1 MECVVLQ
8 HKNNRKLIGLLGSI
22 LILSTAC
29 TPITQNEAD
38 TNLPPE
44 SVKAPAEE
52 IASQVDE
59 NANKPEEENQAD
71 SNKSEITPPLKG
83 IIPTRIQIP
92 AINVDANVK
101 PYGLDESGAM
111 AVPED
116 GETVAWFEPGTKP
129 GAKGNAVLAAHVDD
143 YTGPAIFFYLK
154 DLEVG
159 DEIIVEDG
167 DQTLTFVVT
176 GKEAYPYNE
185 APIRTIFGP
194 ANNQQLNLITCTG
207 LYDRKTNNH
216 QERLVIYS
224 QLKET

>member
-1 MECVVLQ
+1 MR
-8 HKNNRKLIGLLGSI
+8 HKNNRILIGLLGSL
-22 LILSTAC
+22 LIYSTAC

-59 NANKPEEENQAD
+59 NVNEPGEENQTGPK
-71 SNKSEITPPLKG
+71 KSEMVTAPQG
-83 IIPTRIQIP
+83 IIPTRLTIP
-92 AINVDANVK
+92 AINVDANINS
-101 PYGLDESGAM
+101 YGLDESGAM

-154 DLEVG
+154 DLEIG
-159 DEIIVEDG
+159 DEVLVADG

-194 ANNQQLNLITCTG
+194 SNNQQLNLITCTG

-216 QERLVIYS
+216 QERLVIYTE
-224 QLKET
+224 LKET

>member
-1 MECVVLQ
+1 M
-8 HKNNRKLIGLLGSI
+8 GSLL
-22 LILSTAC
+22 LFSTAC
-29 TPITQNEAD
+29 APILQNEAE

-52 IASQVDE
+52 IASQVNE

-71 SNKSEITPPLKG
+71 SNSSKITPPLKG

-92 AINVDANVK
+92 SIKVDAIVK

-143 YTGPAIFFYLK
+143 YKGPAIFFNLK
-154 DLEVG
+154 DLEIG
-159 DEIIVEDG
+159 DEVIIDDG
-167 DQTLTFVVT
+167 DQTLTFVVK

-216 QERLVIYS
+216 QERLVIYTE
-224 QLKET
+224 LKET

>member
-1 MECVVLQ
+1 
-8 HKNNRKLIGLLGSI
+8 LGSL
-22 LILSTAC
+22 LIFSTAC
-29 TPITQNEAD
+29 TPISQNEAE

-52 IASQVDE
+52 IASQVNE

-71 SNKSEITPPLKG
+71 SNSSKITPPLKG

-92 AINVDANVK
+92 SIKVDAIVK

-143 YTGPAIFFYLK
+143 YKGPAIFFNLK
-154 DLEVG
+154 DLEIG
-159 DEIIVEDG
+159 DEVIIDDG
-167 DQTLTFVVT
+167 DQTLTFVVK

-216 QERLVIYS
+216 QERLVIYTE
-224 QLKET
+224 LKET

>member
-1 MECVVLQ
+1 MR
-8 HKNNRKLIGLLGSI
+8 HKNKSKLLVLLGFVLS
-22 LILSTAC
+22 LSTAC
-29 TPITQNEAD
+29 TPVIQNEAN

-52 IASQVDE
+52 IASQVNE
-59 NANKPEEENQAD
+59 NAKKPEATTFQ
-71 SNKSEITPPLKG
+71 KG
-83 IIPTRIQIP
+83 ITPTRITIP
-92 AINVDANVK
+92 AINVDASVM

-143 YTGPAIFFYLK
+143 YTGPAVFFYLK
-154 DLEVG
+154 DLEIG

-167 DQTLTFVVT
+167 EQTLTFVVT
-176 GKEAYPYNE
+176 KKEAYPYNE

-194 ANNQQLNLITCTG
+194 SNNQQLNLITCTG

-224 QLKET
+224 ELKET